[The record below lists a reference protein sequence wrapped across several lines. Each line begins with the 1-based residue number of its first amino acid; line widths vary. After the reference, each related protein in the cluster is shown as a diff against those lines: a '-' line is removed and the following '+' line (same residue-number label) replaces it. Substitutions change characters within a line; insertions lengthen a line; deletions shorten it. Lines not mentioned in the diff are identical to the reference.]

1 MINFIC
7 LCFKVFANESESEER
22 LSGFAIVE
30 VDLININDNEPKF
43 NQSSYNFTYD
53 EEIHEGFVIGTVM
66 VRICYSFLFCF
77 MFVDVS
83 SRFRWNFG
91 EWDHPLHLYRSGWVA
106 IKIELN
112 WWNKR
117 VRMVKHRDIIGNL
130 HPRKPRGCESIS
142 SHDQGGRVLGDER
155 CFLKT
160 TKFSGLWNF
169 LTAICTVHCLL
180 FYQIRWH
187 WVLRFQCNPF
197 NFNLGHR
204 CWSWFLWRN

>member
-1 MINFIC
+1 MKLENAIFAQGVSTFMPPVAAGFDSISRFSRLCEGFKPMINFIC

-83 SRFRWNFG
+83 SSFR
-91 EWDHPLHLYRSGWVA
+91 
-106 IKIELN
+106 
-112 WWNKR
+112 
-117 VRMVKHRDIIGNL
+117 
-130 HPRKPRGCESIS
+130 
-142 SHDQGGRVLGDER
+142 
-155 CFLKT
+155 
-160 TKFSGLWNF
+160 
-169 LTAICTVHCLL
+169 
-180 FYQIRWH
+180 
-187 WVLRFQCNPF
+187 
-197 NFNLGHR
+197 
-204 CWSWFLWRN
+204 